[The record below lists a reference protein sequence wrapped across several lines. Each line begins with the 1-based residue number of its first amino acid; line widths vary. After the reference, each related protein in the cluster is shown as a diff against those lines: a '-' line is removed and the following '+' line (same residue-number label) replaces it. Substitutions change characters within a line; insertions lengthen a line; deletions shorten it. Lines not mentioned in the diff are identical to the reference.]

1 MLESNLKKKK
11 KRMTKELKSQLL
23 VSISIVQHFNIC
35 ENNGKMNVYMLI
47 CLIKCQKFMLTKE
60 LNLV

>member
-1 MLESNLKKKK
+1 
-11 KRMTKELKSQLL
+11 MTKELKSQLL